1 MSYITLE
8 KDADG
13 ILELIMDQ
21 PGEKVN
27 TLGDEFIEAMTVA
40 VNEIAAQKDDIK
52 GVYIMLNIIRG
63 IANFRTFL
71 TIKFNVPYFR
81 NDEKAK

>member
-27 TLGDEFIEAMTVA
+27 TMGDEFIEAIAAA
-40 VNEIAAQKDDIK
+40 VNDIAAQKDEIK
-52 GVYIMLNIIRG
+52 GVYIRSG
-63 IANFRTFL
+63 KKTF
-71 TIKFNVPYFR
+71 FGGG
-81 NDEKAK
+81 D